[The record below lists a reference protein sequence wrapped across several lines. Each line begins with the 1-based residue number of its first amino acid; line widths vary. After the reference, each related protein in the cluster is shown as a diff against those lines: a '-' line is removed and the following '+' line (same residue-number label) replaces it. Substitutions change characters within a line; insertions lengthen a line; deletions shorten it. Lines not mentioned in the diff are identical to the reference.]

1 MINKKTLGI
10 IRCET
15 QNAKQRLHP
24 YHPSKRINAMNNLKA
39 VRALTTAGRMPA
51 TLAVCRALKRQ
62 GAHVIGTDALPMTPL
77 STSNCVDAYIQTA
90 SPALEPDGFIDDL
103 IRICKANRISH
114 IIPMYEE
121 GFVVSKNL
129 EKLRQELPN
138 TMIQVGEQNN
148 LALLDDKF
156 QFIDHCEK
164 LGLRVPKTIQVNT
177 DDALK
182 QAIETIGNELV
193 LKPVFSRFA
202 SNVYLR
208 PSAAEIATIKPT
220 EQEPWV
226 AQELIEGDVISSYGI
241 CQDGVVKVHADYNN
255 EFVTGAKSSQGLGA
269 SSSFQ
274 PRESTDTREFA
285 NKLFASINYTGQYG
299 LDFIL
304 GPRGAACIECN
315 PRSTSGVHL
324 FEKQRSF
331 SEILTGVS
339 VKDEPKPSG
348 ASNHL
353 QLLRSMLSG
362 ETKLANPRLVKALLC
377 RDVIFDFAD
386 PKPLKG
392 FQTMLKQVGESAAE
406 QDRPTADVFF
416 EDLACEPR

>member
-1 MINKKTLGI
+1 MKSLG
-10 IRCET
+10 
-15 QNAKQRLHP
+15 
-24 YHPSKRINAMNNLKA
+24 A

-62 GAHVIGTDALPMTPL
+62 GAHVIGTDALPFTPL
-77 STSNCVDAYIQTA
+77 TVSNCVNSYFQTA
-90 SPALEPDGFIDDL
+90 SPALEPEAFINDL
-103 IRICKANRISH
+103 IRICIENKVSH

-129 EKLRQELPN
+129 EKLRQAIPEI
-138 TMIQVGEQNN
+138 TIQVSQQKD

-156 QFIDHCEK
+156 RFIDYCEK
-164 LGLRVPKTIQVNT
+164 LDLLVPKTIQIST
-177 DDALK
+177 DEELHA
-182 QAIETIGNELV
+182 AMETIGSEIV

-208 PSAAEIATIKPT
+208 PSAEEIATIKPSI
-220 EQEPWV
+220 ENPWV

-274 PRESTDTREFA
+274 PRESQQTREFA
-285 NKLFASINYTGQYG
+285 NKLFESIRYTGQYG

-304 GPRGAACIECN
+304 GPKGAACIECN

-324 FEKQRSF
+324 FEKQQSF
-331 SEILTGVS
+331 SKILAGLNTTE
-339 VKDEPKPSG
+339 EPNPSG

-362 ETKLANPRLVKALLC
+362 ETKLANPRLIKALLC
-377 RDVIFDFAD
+377 RDVIFDFRD
-386 PKPLKG
+386 TKPLKG
-392 FQTMLKQVGESAAE
+392 FQTMLKQVGETAAE
-406 QDRPTADVFF
+406 QQRPAADVFF

>member
-1 MINKKTLGI
+1 MK
-10 IRCET
+10 
-15 QNAKQRLHP
+15 
-24 YHPSKRINAMNNLKA
+24 SLKA
-39 VRALTTAGRMPA
+39 IRALTTAGRMPA

-62 GAHVIGTDALPMTPL
+62 GAHVIGTDALPFTPL
-77 STSNCVDAYIQTA
+77 TVSNCVDAYIQTA
-90 SPALEPDGFIDDL
+90 SPALQPEGFINDL
-103 IRICKANRISH
+103 IQICKANSISH

-129 EKLRQELPN
+129 EKLKQALPN
-138 TMIQVGEQNN
+138 ITIQVSQQQH
-148 LALLDDKF
+148 LTLLDDKF
-156 QFIDHCEK
+156 RFIDYCEK
-164 LGLRVPKTIQVNT
+164 LGLLVPKTIQVSSNEELKA
-177 DDALK
+177 AL
-182 QAIETIGNELV
+182 EMIGSEVV

-208 PSAAEIATIKPT
+208 PSAEEIATIKPSI
-220 EQEPWV
+220 QNPWV
-226 AQELIEGDVISSYGI
+226 AQELIQGDVISSYGI

-274 PRESTDTREFA
+274 PRGSQQTREFA
-285 NKLFASINYTGQYG
+285 NKLFESILYTGQYG

-304 GPRGAACIECN
+304 GPNGAACIECN

-324 FEKQRSF
+324 FEKQESF
-331 SEILTGVS
+331 SKILAGLNVN
-339 VKDEPKPSG
+339 KEPKASG

-362 ETKLANPRLVKALLC
+362 ETKFGNPRLIKALLC
-377 RDVIFDFAD
+377 RDVIFDFRD
-386 PKPLKG
+386 TKPLKG
-392 FQTMLKQVGESAAE
+392 FQTMLKQVGETAAE
-406 QDRPTADVFF
+406 QQRPTADVFF